1 MNKRFFITILL
12 TVACAAPLSAIDRG
26 LGNPKSVY
34 IPQGTVSVSLTGG
47 YNSWYQEN
55 ASLKVYDP
63 FDENA
68 TDEEKAV
75 WGNADKLIAA
85 LGFPTMSPEYEFQ
98 PKPIDYAEGDHA
110 DQKGQL
116 DKASV
121 TVILADWEEPFL
133 VRPPEKLVDVE
144 NDPHII
150 GYGKMVFGKEMTEYE
165 KFHLDIA
172 YRNDRTPTL
181 LTVVTSSSYLG
192 DYFTGGSGS
201 VVYFDEFQFIYY

>member
-1 MNKRFFITILL
+1 MYKRFFITILL

-47 YNSWYQEN
+47 YNSWKATGEELARGIALAGIIEDVN
-55 ASLKVYDP
+55 GHVNLTSVGAGLSFFIADNLSL
-63 FDENA
+63 
-68 TDEEKAV
+68 
-75 WGNADKLIAA
+75 G
-85 LGFPTMSPEYEFQ
+85 
-98 PKPIDYAEGDHA
+98 
-110 DQKGQL
+110 
-116 DKASV
+116 
-121 TVILADWEEPFL
+121 
-133 VRPPEKLVDVE
+133 VRF
-144 NDPHII
+144 
-150 GYGKMVFGKEMTEYE
+150 GYSN
-165 KFHLDIA
+165 LDIA

>member
-1 MNKRFFITILL
+1 MYKRFFITILL

-26 LGNPKSVY
+26 LGNPKSIY
-34 IPQGTVSVSLTGG
+34 IPQGTVSISLTGG

-68 TDEEKAV
+68 TDEEKAD
-75 WGNADKLIAA
+75 WGNADKL
-85 LGFPTMSPEYEFQ
+85 
-98 PKPIDYAEGDHA
+98 
-110 DQKGQL
+110 
-116 DKASV
+116 
-121 TVILADWEEPFL
+121 
-133 VRPPEKLVDVE
+133 
-144 NDPHII
+144 
-150 GYGKMVFGKEMTEYE
+150 
-165 KFHLDIA
+165 IA

-201 VVYFDEFQFIYY
+201 VVYFDEFQFIYF

>member
-1 MNKRFFITILL
+1 MYKRFFITILL
-12 TVACAAPLSAIDRG
+12 TVACAAPLFAIDRG
-26 LGNPKSVY
+26 LGNPKSIY
-34 IPQGTVSVSLTGG
+34 IPQGTVSISLTGG

-68 TDEEKAV
+68 TDEEKA
-75 WGNADKLIAA
+75 
-85 LGFPTMSPEYEFQ
+85 
-98 PKPIDYAEGDHA
+98 
-110 DQKGQL
+110 
-116 DKASV
+116 
-121 TVILADWEEPFL
+121 DWEEPFL

-144 NDPHII
+144 NDPLII